1 MDPEEEV
8 AAEGATDAAPS
19 KTKSAKSKK
28 MNKLDMLGG
37 EEEQEEEVEQVTK
50 EKKGKRRGKKE
61 REKPAPKSV
70 IDKMK
75 DMDLNDSG
83 NEDDGEQ
90 FEQRYDYDSEE
101 EKEKEETVDEPTVKL
116 SRKEK
121 KKAAK
126 QAKYDAESSEM
137 EGQEGS
143 QFSLSQQQNTTTGD
157 LPENATA
164 IKTEKFSI
172 AARGKDL
179 FINASLNITQG
190 RRYGLVG
197 PNGMGKTT
205 LLVHIARRQLAI
217 PPNIDVLLCEQD
229 IQVDD
234 TPAVEMVLKADK
246 KRLELI
252 AEEQHLLKAVKHNH
266 GIS

>member
-1 MDPEEEV
+1 
-8 AAEGATDAAPS
+8 
-19 KTKSAKSKK
+19 
-28 MNKLDMLGG
+28 
-37 EEEQEEEVEQVTK
+37 
-50 EKKGKRRGKKE
+50 
-61 REKPAPKSV
+61 
-70 IDKMK
+70 MK
-75 DMDLNDSG
+75 
-83 NEDDGEQ
+83 
-90 FEQRYDYDSEE
+90 
-101 EKEKEETVDEPTVKL
+101 
-116 SRKEK
+116 
-121 KKAAK
+121 
-126 QAKYDAESSEM
+126 
-137 EGQEGS
+137 
-143 QFSLSQQQNTTTGD
+143 NTCT
-157 LPENATA
+157 LLYFYL
-164 IKTEKFSI
+164 IQIEKFSI

-252 AEEQHLLKAVKHNH
+252 AEVGKMLFITTIYAVHV
-266 GIS
+266 SQVL